1 MKHYPYIEVNIYE
14 DTMYPV
20 VSHIFYGKTL
30 KEAKS
35 YLTAHMGTDSF
46 LREALKTGYFKGM
59 KVQVEVKQSDG
70 D

>member
-1 MKHYPYIEVNIYE
+1 MKNYPYVRVDIYE
-14 DTMYPV
+14 HTMYPV

-30 KEAKS
+30 KEAKG

-46 LREALKTGYFKGM
+46 LREAVNKGYWKDLQLQADIKEF
-59 KVQVEVKQSDG
+59 SG